1 MHLLRLG
8 DWRLLLV
15 SRERLRE
22 QEARGIMGSTQPG
35 PTIGGQCPPRMSS
48 AEPERKAGRDDV
60 GDPVPRRLL
69 VYNVLDWCHGTRAA
83 ANPQP
88 PSPKL
93 ALEQEDMN
101 GSSPR

>member
-8 DWRLLLV
+8 DWRLPLV
-15 SRERLRE
+15 SRKRLRE

-35 PTIGGQCPPRMSS
+35 HTVGGQGPPHLSS
-48 AEPERKAGRDDV
+48 AEFERKAGGEAV

-69 VYNVLDWCHGTRAA
+69 VYNVLGWCRGKRAA
-83 ANPQP
+83 ANGQP

-93 ALEQEDMN
+93 ALEQEDTN